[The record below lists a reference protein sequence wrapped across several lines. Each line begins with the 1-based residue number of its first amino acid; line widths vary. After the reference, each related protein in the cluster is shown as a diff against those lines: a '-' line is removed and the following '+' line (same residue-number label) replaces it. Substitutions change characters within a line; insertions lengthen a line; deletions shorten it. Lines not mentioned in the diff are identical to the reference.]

1 MKYVDYTY
9 YVQEYQGNTPGEQ
22 FESLLIKASREID
35 NNINTELNKT
45 KISNLSKRAQDKLK
59 YTVCALIDLIYKKE
73 TNSNRKVTSISID
86 GVIKNFKTF
95 SDEEYKKEKS
105 EILKGLPDELI
116 CYL

>member
-9 YVQEYQGNTPGEQ
+9 YVEKYQGDTPGEK

-35 NNINTELNKT
+35 NNINTELTDT
-45 KISNLSKRAQDKLK
+45 KVSNLRKRAQDKLK

-73 TNSNRKVTSISID
+73 TNSSRKVTSISID
-86 GVIKNFKTF
+86 GVSKNFKTF
-95 SDEEYKKEKS
+95 SDEDYKKEKS
-105 EILKGLPDELI
+105 EILKGLPDELT